1 MQPFLMVVEAAEVLE
16 AGVVAE
22 DAAVVEVLVKAPV
35 EDEVPQALYPTME
48 DSVNHLRQE

>member
-1 MQPFLMVVEAAEVLE
+1 MVVEAAEVLE

-48 DSVNHLRQE
+48 ESTTCARSSQRA